1 VGAAAERRDLVV
13 DQVMAEYRAY
23 CAGELSALCKITEAP
38 GGRVE
43 YCGVDE
49 DPAHWAICYVRA
61 SNRAVVPL
69 AVGQEQR
76 VAAEFDAL
84 DRRCAAG
91 VWDPLMVPTPVALI
105 GGREYPFKAAR
116 GRHLLGVVQ
125 LERQAVLLAAADD
138 RLVAVLVVDGA
149 TRMLPLGRPRRVR
162 EVDVDLLRSFASP
175 RASRS
180 PDDPLRPS
188 AGTRAHHIRIVP
200 GRRVELGEGLML
212 SQLLEAMFADIEAR
226 ATTPPRPPRREPA
239 APAPKAAS
247 ADAAPRRPKRPKLKG
262 KTWVPYVL
270 RYFRKMALESSL
282 DLVGLTGTI
291 IGAIQARFPEFTIT
305 GEAFADAL
313 KLITATGTCL
323 IAPHQKGERF
333 WRINLEGL
341 GDPTSAQHRRLCR
354 ETRGR
359 VRVEEAAAN
368 QRSARPDAPA
378 AGEGAPSST
387 VDADEALGDATD
399 KRDTSPGES
408 SDTPTGPA
416 TAAPDADRSAAQ
428 AEPAGR
434 VSAGPEHETLELVR
448 RLSMIPDTGHLFF
461 IVCCLGMAVAELLT
475 AAAGNDAA
483 SARAN
488 MGAALDATGPGARV
502 DAAPHAD
509 EAVALDATGD
519 GVPPVGEAP
528 PADEAV
534 ALHATSDGPA
544 SVEEA
549 PHANAAVALNATG
562 EGPAVAVDVEVAP
575 GASEGAAEDA
585 PSLDEPLA
593 SAVIRDDAAS
603 EGAAEDAPPLD
614 EPLASAVIRDDAA
627 SGDVDSGAWLRFSSR
642 WTPATLRYVV
652 PRASPRDAVL
662 PRHQALAPVQ
672 PGHRCRDLGTL
683 GPRGPPASRRG

>member
-1 VGAAAERRDLVV
+1 
-13 DQVMAEYRAY
+13 
-23 CAGELSALCKITEAP
+23 
-38 GGRVE
+38 
-43 YCGVDE
+43 
-49 DPAHWAICYVRA
+49 
-61 SNRAVVPL
+61 
-69 AVGQEQR
+69 
-76 VAAEFDAL
+76 
-84 DRRCAAG
+84 
-91 VWDPLMVPTPVALI
+91 
-105 GGREYPFKAAR
+105 
-116 GRHLLGVVQ
+116 
-125 LERQAVLLAAADD
+125 
-138 RLVAVLVVDGA
+138 
-149 TRMLPLGRPRRVR
+149 
-162 EVDVDLLRSFASP
+162 
-175 RASRS
+175 
-180 PDDPLRPS
+180 
-188 AGTRAHHIRIVP
+188 
-200 GRRVELGEGLML
+200 
-212 SQLLEAMFADIEAR
+212 
-226 ATTPPRPPRREPA
+226 
-239 APAPKAAS
+239 
-247 ADAAPRRPKRPKLKG
+247 
-262 KTWVPYVL
+262 
-270 RYFRKMALESSL
+270 
-282 DLVGLTGTI
+282 
-291 IGAIQARFPEFTIT
+291 
-305 GEAFADAL
+305 
-313 KLITATGTCL
+313 
-323 IAPHQKGERF
+323 
-333 WRINLEGL
+333 
-341 GDPTSAQHRRLCR
+341 
-354 ETRGR
+354 
-359 VRVEEAAAN
+359 
-368 QRSARPDAPA
+368 
-378 AGEGAPSST
+378 
-387 VDADEALGDATD
+387 
-399 KRDTSPGES
+399 
-408 SDTPTGPA
+408 
-416 TAAPDADRSAAQ
+416 
-428 AEPAGR
+428 

>member
-1 VGAAAERRDLVV
+1 
-13 DQVMAEYRAY
+13 MAEYRAY

-116 GRHLLGVVQ
+116 GRHLLGVVE

-188 AGTRAHHIRIVP
+188 SGTRAHHIRIVP
-200 GRRVELGEGLML
+200 GRRVELGEGFTL

-226 ATTPPRPPRREPA
+226 ATTPPKRARREPA

-313 KLITATGTCL
+313 KLIAATGTCL

-387 VDADEALGDATD
+387 VDADAALGDATD
-399 KRDTSPGES
+399 KGNTSPGES

-428 AEPAGR
+428 AEPAGTM
-434 VSAGPEHETLELVR
+434 SQAQALELLR
-448 RLSMIPDTGHLFF
+448 RLGTIPIAGQIFLL
-461 IVCCLGMAVAELLT
+461 VCLLGMAEAEQHT
-475 AAAGNDAA
+475 DSAGDDAAQVDASAAGD
-483 SARAN
+483 
-488 MGAALDATGPGARV
+488 GAAEDSPPAE
-502 DAAPHAD
+502 
-509 EAVALDATGD
+509 EAVARAATGD
-519 GVPPVGEAP
+519 GVASDGTADVDGAP
-528 PADEAV
+528 PCAGAIPEHDV
-534 ALHATSDGPA
+534 KI
-544 SVEEA
+544 
-549 PHANAAVALNATG
+549 AA
-562 EGPAVAVDVEVAP
+562 
-575 GASEGAAEDA
+575 
-585 PSLDEPLA
+585 
-593 SAVIRDDAAS
+593 
-603 EGAAEDAPPLD
+603 
-614 EPLASAVIRDDAA
+614 
-627 SGDVDSGAWLRFSSR
+627 DVDSVAWLRFSSR

-652 PRASPRDAVL
+652 PRASLRDGVL

-672 PGHRCRDLGTL
+672 PEPRCRDLGTL
-683 GPRGPPASRRG
+683 GPRGPPALRRG

>member
-116 GRHLLGVVQ
+116 GRHLLGVVE

-226 ATTPPRPPRREPA
+226 ATTPPKRARREPA

-247 ADAAPRRPKRPKLKG
+247 ADAAPKRPKLKG

-291 IGAIQARFPEFTIT
+291 IAAIQARFPEFKIT

-313 KLITATGTCL
+313 KLIAATGTCL

-378 AGEGAPSST
+378 AGEGAPSSR
-387 VDADEALGDATD
+387 VDADAAPGDATD
-399 KRDTSPGES
+399 KDNTSPGES
-408 SDTPTGPA
+408 CDTPTGPA
-416 TAAPDADRSAAQ
+416 TAAPDADQSAAQ

-448 RLSMIPDTGHLFF
+448 RLSMIPDTEHLFF

-483 SARAN
+483 QIGASGGASSAAPSPATAWSAASSTATAADETVARA
-488 MGAALDATGPGARV
+488 
-502 DAAPHAD
+502 
-509 EAVALDATGD
+509 ATGD
-519 GVPPVGEAP
+519 GVA
-528 PADEAV
+528 
-534 ALHATSDGPA
+534 SDGTA
-544 SVEEA
+544 
-549 PHANAAVALNATG
+549 
-562 EGPAVAVDVEVAP
+562 DV
-575 GASEGAAEDA
+575 
-585 PSLDEPLA
+585 
-593 SAVIRDDAAS
+593 
-603 EGAAEDAPPLD
+603 
-614 EPLASAVIRDDAA
+614 DDAA
-627 SGDVDSGAWLRFSSR
+627 SGAGATPEHAVEIATDLDSIAWLRIPSP
-642 WTPATLRYVV
+642 WTPPALRYVS
-652 PRASPRDAVL
+652 PRASLRDSVL

-672 PGHRCRDLGTL
+672 PEVRCRDLGTL